1 MPLATDLTWS
11 RNCWEVTPT
20 HAPPRLIDRAMWWG
34 VLWALSTMASTR
46 LPEVG
51 GGTMAATLNSV
62 FTISPTV
69 GSTAEAVRRL
79 CSSR

>member
-1 MPLATDLTWS
+1 MPLATALTWS

-20 HAPPRLIDRAMWWG
+20 QAPPRLTDRATRWG
-34 VLWALSTMASTR
+34 AVCALSTMSSTR

-69 GSTAEAVRRL
+69 GSTEGSV
-79 CSSR
+79 